1 MDTVDSVNSLMKQY
15 LDYHQWQ
22 SSLEP
27 VDDTFGHLATQ
38 AVHRFDKI
46 EPPISPLMLYWQD

>member
-1 MDTVDSVNSLMKQY
+1 MDTVDSVKLFLMKY

-22 SSLEP
+22 SNLGP

-38 AVHRFDKI
+38 AVHRFDKT
-46 EPPISPLMLYWQD
+46 EPPISLLMLYWQD